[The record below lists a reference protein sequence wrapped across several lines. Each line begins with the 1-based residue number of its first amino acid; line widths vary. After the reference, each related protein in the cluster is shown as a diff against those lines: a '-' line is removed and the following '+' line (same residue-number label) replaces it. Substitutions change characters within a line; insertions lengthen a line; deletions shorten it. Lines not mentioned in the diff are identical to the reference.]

1 MAQSCSGGS
10 SEAFPAFP
18 VDKPGSSR
26 KDPTKPLQEG
36 LRGGRRCVSSASLMP
51 WRPKK
56 DTRRTPFH
64 ANWHCLQA
72 TKDYLYQFH
81 LVACRERLRG
91 DLPDWL
97 WAFPI
102 SRLLLLPRR
111 GGEKSKPKENKQRQK
126 EIDFPCDF
134 RKTDFI
140 VSASSPCFALQV
152 LFYVQTELV
161 SCPLA
166 RHRGFGWINV
176 ASLMIIPFL
185 FNRSA
190 FGAHYN

>member
-1 MAQSCSGGS
+1 
-10 SEAFPAFP
+10 
-18 VDKPGSSR
+18 
-26 KDPTKPLQEG
+26 
-36 LRGGRRCVSSASLMP
+36 MP
-51 WRPKK
+51 WRPKQ

-81 LVACRERLRG
+81 FVACRERLRG

-97 WAFPI
+97 WGSPI
-102 SRLLLLPRR
+102 SLLFPLPLHR
-111 GGEKSKPKENKQRQK
+111 GKQKSNQTKETKRK
-126 EIDFPCDF
+126 KKGLIFAYDF
-134 RKTDFI
+134 RKKKKKKNFI
-140 VSASSPCFALQV
+140 VSASSSCFALQV
-152 LFYVQTELV
+152 LFYVQTDLV

-176 ASLMIIPFL
+176 ASLIIIF

>member
-1 MAQSCSGGS
+1 MAFLAVPVGS
-10 SEAFPAFP
+10 
-18 VDKPGSSR
+18 PGSSR
-26 KDPTKPLQEG
+26 KDPTKPLPEG
-36 LRGGRRCVSSASLMP
+36 LRGGRRPRYVSSVSLMP

-81 LVACRERLRG
+81 LVACGERLRG

-97 WAFPI
+97 WGFPI
-102 SRLLLLPRR
+102 SRLFLLPLH
-111 GGEKSKPKENKQRQK
+111 GGGGKKIVVFFCFFLKK
-126 EIDFPCDF
+126 EIDFAYDF
-134 RKTDFI
+134 GKTDFI
-140 VSASSPCFALQV
+140 VSASSSCFALQV

-166 RHRGFGWINV
+166 RHRGFGCINV
-176 ASLMIIPFL
+176 ASLIIIIF